1 VSEKKYYFYIAL
13 SGCIFG
19 SVSLFS
25 ALLRDRNVSSL
36 QQSILRVFFAMI
48 LLSPIAIRNRTAM
61 SKNDMGFFLLFG
73 LIMALLG
80 FLENTAIALK
90 TPVAVVVLLMYT
102 QPVWTALISRLFL
115 GEQLNTKKGC
125 AILLSLA
132 GIGLITEFWR
142 ESISSMAGP
151 AIALFSGFLLSCE
164 FIFSK
169 LSRQKNIH
177 FTQSLFL
184 SYVFRLIFTILL
196 GFLLSFFISDP
207 AIMGFTLS
215 QKTHTWILLFLYG
228 LIPMFVGMMILFFSI
243 KYVSATSAGIILL
256 LEPLSAVF
264 YSFLFL
270 GESIRTLTIV
280 GGVFIL
286 VSSLLAMGE

>member
-1 VSEKKYYFYIAL
+1 
-13 SGCIFG
+13 
-19 SVSLFS
+19 
-25 ALLRDRNVSSL
+25 
-36 QQSILRVFFAMI
+36 
-48 LLSPIAIRNRTAM
+48 M
-61 SKNDMGFFLLFG
+61 SRNDMGFFIVFG

-102 QPVWTALISRLFL
+102 QPIWTALISRFFL
-115 GEQLNTKKGC
+115 GERLDARKIC
-125 AILLSLA
+125 AILISLA
-132 GIGLITEFWR
+132 GIALITEFWH
-142 ESISSMAGP
+142 ESISGVSGP
-151 AIALFSGFLLSCE
+151 IIALLSGFLLSCE

-177 FTQSLFL
+177 FAQSLYF

-207 AIMGFTLS
+207 AIMGFSLS

-228 LIPMFVGMMILFFSI
+228 LLPMCVGMMILFFSI
-243 KYVSATSAGIILL
+243 RYVPATSAGIILL

-270 GESIRTLTIV
+270 GESIKALTIV
-280 GGVFIL
+280 GGIFIL
-286 VSSLLAMGE
+286 VSSLLAVEK